1 MGMLLLA
8 FALLA
13 ARVVAS
19 ENLTGAN
26 LLRVRVTSDCQ
37 TLRLFSFPLSSSCV
51 LSPHS
56 SSFIMTSFCFAFNGF
71 AVASLSLI
79 QGWVRAISTH
89 WFLHPSHC
97 HSLKCQIDTE

>member
-1 MGMLLLA
+1 MLLLA

-26 LLRVRVTSDCQ
+26 LLSCQSHLGLPDTEALLISSVIFLCIVTSY
-37 TLRLFSFPLSSSCV
+37 TS
-51 LSPHS
+51 H
-56 SSFIMTSFCFAFNGF
+56 FIMTSFCFNGF
-71 AVASLSLI
+71 AVASLCLI

-89 WFLHPSHC
+89 WSLSPSH
-97 HSLKCQIDTE
+97 

>member
-26 LLRVRVTSDCQ
+26 LLLCQ
-37 TLRLFSFPLSSSCV
+37 SHLGLS
-51 LSPHS
+51 
-56 SSFIMTSFCFAFNGF
+56 
-71 AVASLSLI
+71 
-79 QGWVRAISTH
+79 
-89 WFLHPSHC
+89 
-97 HSLKCQIDTE
+97 DTEALLISSVIFLCIVNS

>member
-37 TLRLFSFPLSSSCV
+37 TLRLFSFPLPSSCV
-51 LSPHS
+51 LSPQLTFYHDQLLLR
-56 SSFIMTSFCFAFNGF
+56 
-71 AVASLSLI
+71 V
-79 QGWVRAISTH
+79 
-89 WFLHPSHC
+89 
-97 HSLKCQIDTE
+97 

>member
-37 TLRLFSFPLSSSCV
+37 THFLCHLLVYCELIAHILS
-51 LSPHS
+51 
-56 SSFIMTSFCFAFNGF
+56 
-71 AVASLSLI
+71 
-79 QGWVRAISTH
+79 
-89 WFLHPSHC
+89 
-97 HSLKCQIDTE
+97 

>member
-26 LLRVRVTSDCQ
+26 LLLCQ
-37 TLRLFSFPLSSSCV
+37 
-51 LSPHS
+51 
-56 SSFIMTSFCFAFNGF
+56 
-71 AVASLSLI
+71 
-79 QGWVRAISTH
+79 
-89 WFLHPSHC
+89 SH
-97 HSLKCQIDTE
+97 LGLPDTEALLISSVIFLCIVNS